1 MPTVLRVLFASIA
14 TILALCAGAAQAAP
28 RDGLEVRLSV
38 AQPVLRGDVDIVIS
52 VAVTNLARHP
62 IHLLRW
68 QLPGDEVE
76 APLFRITRDGQP
88 VAYTG
93 PLLKRARPTA
103 ADHVRLDAGATL
115 SYEVEL
121 TQAYELARNGRYA
134 VQYLGRGGHGQGTP
148 VLESDTLYLW
158 LEGRSEKAPAPAAPQ
173 PAAASITYTGNCS
186 ASQKGTLDTA
196 VGNATAYAGS
206 AASYLNGLGGAL
218 PRYTTWF
225 GTYSPAG
232 RATALDHFQKTHA
245 AFSSQ
250 ALVLDCKCKK
260 PSVYAYVYAS
270 QPYKIYLCGAFWNAP
285 ATGTDSKAGTLIH
298 EMTHFTVVAGTN
310 DYAYG
315 QTSAKALA
323 SSSPAQALDNADNHE
338 YFAENT
344 PSLP

>member
-1 MPTVLRVLFASIA
+1 MPTLLRTFFA
-14 TILALCAGAAQAAP
+14 TVLALSALGTQAAP
-28 RDGLEVRLSV
+28 RDGLDVRLSA
-38 AQPVLRGDVDIVIS
+38 AQPVIRGDVDIVVS
-52 VAVTNLARHP
+52 VAVTNLTRHP

-173 PAAASITYTGNCS
+173 PAAASVGYTGNCS
-186 ASQKGTLDTA
+186 AAQKTTLQTA
-196 VGNATAYAGS
+196 VNDATIYSAN
-206 AASYLNGLGGAL
+206 AASYLNSLSPASQ
-218 PRYTTWF
+218 RYTTWF
-225 GTYSPAG
+225 GAYSNSG
-232 RATALDHFQKTHA
+232 RLTALDHFQKTHS
-245 AFSSQ
+245 AFSTQ

-285 ATGTDSKAGTLIH
+285 ASGTDSKAGTLVH

-315 QTSAKALA
+315 QTNAKALA
-323 SSSPAQALDNADNHE
+323 LSNPAQALDNADNHE